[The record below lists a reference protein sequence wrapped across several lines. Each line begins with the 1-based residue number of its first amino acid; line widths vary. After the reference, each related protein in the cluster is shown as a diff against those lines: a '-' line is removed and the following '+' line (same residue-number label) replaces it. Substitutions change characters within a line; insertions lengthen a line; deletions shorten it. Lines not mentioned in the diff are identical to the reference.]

1 MAEEV
6 QIAGTPATAKIRSPW
21 GPALLPIITLGIYA
35 IFWYY
40 FINREMRDLG
50 RARDTDELGE
60 SPGMSVLAVTL
71 GTLIIVPAVIS
82 VIHKIQRLQK
92 AQRMCGSE
100 PQASGWLALVMA
112 VLISPVFYA
121 YEQSEL
127 NKVWRTAAATAA
139 DAPAATPQP
148 AI

>member
-50 RARDTDELGE
+50 RARNTDELGE
-60 SPGMSVLAVTL
+60 SPGMSVLAATP
-71 GTLIIVPAVIS
+71 GALILVPARVSAVPPFPRI
-82 VIHKIQRLQK
+82 QK
-92 AQRMCGSE
+92 AQPRAGVQ
-100 PQASGWLALVMA
+100 P
-112 VLISPVFYA
+112 
-121 YEQSEL
+121 
-127 NKVWRTAAATAA
+127 
-139 DAPAATPQP
+139 PAHGVPGVGVAGPDPPGFCPHP
-148 AI
+148 AR